1 MGRYLGAAGYDLG
14 VVHHRPML
22 KNYDR
27 EANIAV
33 ATVAFVL
40 TISSVLAM
48 GEHRYQQARRA
59 CLESRTCQ
67 VEELKR

>member
-1 MGRYLGAAGYDLG
+1 MGLRRYGYG
-14 VVHHRPML
+14 VLHHPPPMF

-33 ATVAFVL
+33 ATVIFIFSL
-40 TISSVLAM
+40 SSVLAT
-48 GEHRYQQARRA
+48 GEHRYQQSRRA